1 MGPINKKDENEAPKP
16 AMPQLQ
22 PSEGPMCS
30 EQKSQRSKEGEILS
44 SRRQELINKEHLTDN
59 EISERLASELK
70 RTSKSIAS
78 QIWRLIDSKR
88 LEENPYKQ
96 KGFSDEEN
104 SKLISRRQEL
114 IHKEHIT
121 DKVISKQLAP
131 ELKRTPASIG
141 GHIRTLIKS
150 KQLEENPNK
159 KERREFSDEENAK
172 LILRR
177 PEFINRERLT
187 DAEISKRL
195 APELKRTPGSI
206 RVQIRTLI
214 KSKQLDENPYKVKDL
229 SDKETAK
236 IISRRQ
242 ELIDKEH
249 LTDNEISKR
258 LAPKLKRSSGSISN
272 HIRRLIE
279 SKQLEENP
287 NKRGRKEF
295 SDKENAKLISRRQ
308 ELIDKEYLTD
318 KTISGRLASELDR
331 TPASIDFQIRK
342 LINAKKLEENPNK
355 QKQFSDEE
363 NANIISRRQE
373 LIDNEHLKDGEISNR
388 LVSELNRTP
397 NAINTQ
403 IRKLVK
409 SKNLEENPYKTKC
422 SNTEDAKSQIEAL
435 LRKYVEQ
442 EGSAEAGS

>member
-242 ELIDKEH
+242 ELIDKE
-249 LTDNEISKR
+249 
-258 LAPKLKRSSGSISN
+258 
-272 HIRRLIE
+272 
-279 SKQLEENP
+279 
-287 NKRGRKEF
+287 
-295 SDKENAKLISRRQ
+295 
-308 ELIDKEYLTD
+308 YLTD